1 MKISV
6 IIVSYNVKDFI
17 CQCIRSVY
25 NSDLKNED
33 YEIIVIDNDSHD
45 NTINNLEHEFPN
57 VKIIKNEINEG
68 FSKAVNK
75 GYQISKGDYIC
86 ILNPDVII
94 QKDTLSKLLK
104 KTMKD
109 SNIGAIGPKIINT
122 DGTVQHSCKRSFPT
136 PLNSVFRLLK
146 LDKIFPKK

>member
-25 NSDLKNED
+25 NSDLKKED

-45 NTINNLEHEFPN
+45 NTINKLENEFPN

-94 QKDTLSKLLK
+94 QNDTLSKLLK

-109 SNIGAIGPKIINT
+109 SSIGAIGPKIINT
-122 DGTVQHSCKRSFPT
+122 DLV
-136 PLNSVFRLLK
+136 LLY
-146 LDKIFPKK
+146 LCLYRVPGV

>member
-45 NTINNLEHEFPN
+45 NTINNLEQEFPN

-75 GYQISKGDYIC
+75 GYQISNC
-86 ILNPDVII
+86 
-94 QKDTLSKLLK
+94 LLY
-104 KTMKD
+104 TSPSPRD
-109 SNIGAIGPKIINT
+109 
-122 DGTVQHSCKRSFPT
+122 
-136 PLNSVFRLLK
+136 
-146 LDKIFPKK
+146 